1 LFLKPAFNNYRV
13 LPPTSWQELAQ
24 GKWLQENI
32 EQAINPWLSHLF
44 GYHMLKIGSLSQQLI
59 TNNCLIKHQVGV
71 AQESGA
77 DVVADLS
84 RLPFIESSID
94 ASILALSLNFH
105 HNPHQLLREI
115 NRVTV
120 AGGHMIIIGINPISP
135 LGLMSLNPQLNQKY
149 PFNARLYTQ
158 SRIQDWL
165 AVLGFKVVASQKLI
179 YSSLIL
185 KPHYTHYLQSFM
197 EHNLPGV
204 GSFYCIMAKK
214 LVRPLTPVKPRWNLN
229 KSPVLTPI
237 VTMQGSNK
245 HIK

>member
-1 LFLKPAFNNYRV
+1 M
-13 LPPTSWQELAQ
+13 PPTSWQELAQ
-24 GKWLQENI
+24 GQWLQDNI
-32 EQAINPWLSHLF
+32 EQAIKPWLSHIF
-44 GYHMLKIGSLSQQLI
+44 GYHMLKIGSLSQQL
-59 TNNCLIKHQVGV
+59 TTDNCLIKHQVGV

-105 HNPHQLLREI
+105 HNPHQLLREV

-120 AGGHMIIIGINPISP
+120 AGGHVIIIGINPISP

-158 SRIQDWL
+158 ARIQDWL

-179 YSSLIL
+179 YSSLIT

-214 LVRPLTPVKPRWNLN
+214 LVRPLTPVKPRWKLN
-229 KSPVLTPI
+229 SSPILTP
-237 VTMQGSNK
+237 VTTMQGSNK
-245 HIK
+245 HVK